1 MNKTYKTT
9 DNTKHIMQRLTTR
22 LSAFL
27 SQVCAVAIAWLGF
40 GCSADEPCMYGT
52 PTGSF
57 EIKGQVTTEEGA
69 PVKGARI
76 RVTESDRPSGIF
88 YLDEVQT
95 GTDGRYM
102 TAGSDYAR
110 KELKVVCLP
119 DNPALEA
126 DSVIVDVR
134 HIDNGKDDPWNLG
147 HAKATVDFKLKKKQ
161 SAE

>member
-1 MNKTYKTT
+1 MR
-9 DNTKHIMQRLTTR
+9 RLTTR
-22 LSAFL
+22 LSTFL
-27 SQVCAVAIAWLGF
+27 SQVCAVAIVWLGF
-40 GCSADEPCMYGT
+40 GCTADEPCMYGT

-69 PVKGARI
+69 PVEGARI
-76 RVTESDRPSGIF
+76 RVTASDRPSGIF
-88 YLDEVQT
+88 SFDEALT

-110 KELKVVCLP
+110 NELKVVCLP

-126 DSVIVDVR
+126 DSVIVDVQ
-134 HIDNGKDDPWNLG
+134 HIDGGKDDSWNFG
-147 HAKATVDFKLKKKQ
+147 HAKATVDFKLKNKQ

>member
-1 MNKTYKTT
+1 MLNLKP
-9 DNTKHIMQRLTTR
+9 H
-22 LSAFL
+22 LSTL
-27 SQVCAVAIAWLGF
+27 ISKVCAVIIAWLGF
-40 GCSADEPCMYGT
+40 GCSTDEPCMYGT

-57 EIKGQVTTEEGA
+57 EIKGRVTTEEGA
-69 PVKGARI
+69 PVEGARI
-76 RVTESDRPSGIF
+76 RVTASDRPSGIF
-88 YLDEVQT
+88 CFDEVQT

-110 KELKVVCLP
+110 NELKVVCLP

-126 DSVIVDVR
+126 DSVIVDVQ
-134 HIDNGKDDPWNLG
+134 HIDGGKDDSWNFG